1 MIIWLSSYP
10 KSGNTY
16 VRSLLSAYY
25 FTKDGNFNFDC
36 LKSIRQFPSEIL
48 FKKIGLFTKDANK
61 NLKNYLNA
69 QEYINKKASLIFLK
83 THSSFFNIKNYSFSD
98 LANTLGAIYI
108 VRDPRNIVT
117 SFSNHY
123 NISVKESFTAMMS
136 DTKIF
141 KKDATNDLLT
151 YIFSWNYHYN
161 SWKYFKKHNK
171 YLLVR
176 YEDLIINPKD
186 TLIKILEFVYRLHFK
201 KPSINFS
208 KLENA
213 VLTTSFDRLK
223 AMEKKVGFDEKPTNV
238 NTAFFHLGKKNDY
251 KKILEPKIKNKIE
264 NYFYSEMKELNY
276 IN

>member
-1 MIIWLSSYP
+1 MIIWLSSFP

-25 FTKDGNFNFDC
+25 FTKDGNFNFDS

-61 NLKNYLNA
+61 NLKNYLKA

-83 THSSFFNIKNYSFSD
+83 THSSFFNINNHIFSD
-98 LANTLGAIYI
+98 LVNTLGVVYI
-108 VRDPRNIVT
+108 VRDPRNVIS
-117 SFSNHY
+117 SFSNYY
-123 NISVKESFTAMMS
+123 NISIKESFTAMTS

-141 KKDATNDLLT
+141 ESDVTNDLLT
-151 YIFSWNYHYN
+151 YVFSWNYHYN

-171 YLLVR
+171 YLLIR
-176 YEDLIINPKD
+176 YEDLVKNPKD
-186 TLIKILEFVYRLHFK
+186 SLIEILEFIYRLHSK
-201 KPSINFS
+201 KPNIDFN

-213 VLTTSFDRLK
+213 ILTTSFDKLK
-223 AMEKKVGFDEKPTNV
+223 ALEKKDGFDEKPTIV
-238 NTAFFHLGKKNDY
+238 NSDFFNLGVKNNF
-251 KKILEPKIKNKIE
+251 KKILEPKIRNKIE
-264 NYFYSEMKELNY
+264 DYFYSEMKELNY